1 MRARNANLTRDTR
14 QTAIRAGDGG
24 QAGAPGGAAASAPPG
39 SQPPRA
45 RDPRRI
51 ARLLVALAVLVA
63 VVVPF
68 SSVDPSAMLP
78 PPPPPSDQELALY
91 HVLSVADRSDNTLR
105 LFGHDDLGPLLDPQ
119 PQPRRFE
126 LFRALHD
133 RRHSRH
139 LLAAMPYGTLIAEAA
154 AQYRLDGL
162 LLAAVVEAE
171 SGYDPRAVSPRG
183 ARGLMQLMPATAAHY
198 GAAEPADPR
207 ANVRAGAR
215 YLRDL
220 LRRFDDDLELA
231 LAAYNAGPANV
242 TRYGGVPPF
251 RETTRYVDRVLRIYL
266 RLHHEVWLETMRE
279 RTGGEPAGGDQAPDG
294 AALRASAG

>member
-1 MRARNANLTRDTR
+1 MRARDANLTRDTR
-14 QTAIRAGDGG
+14 QTVIRAGDGG
-24 QAGAPGGAAASAPPG
+24 QTGAPGGRAASIAPG
-39 SQPPRA
+39 SASVRA
-45 RDPRRI
+45 RRRRR
-51 ARLLVALAVLVA
+51 ASRLLAALAVLLA
-63 VVVPF
+63 VLVPF

-78 PPPPPSDQELALY
+78 PPPPPSAQELALY
-91 HVLSVADRSDNTLR
+91 HVLSVVDRSDNTLR
-105 LFGHDDLGPLLDPQ
+105 LFGHDDLAPLLDPQ

-126 LFRALHD
+126 LFRALHE

-139 LLAAMPYGTLIAEAA
+139 LLAAMPYGSLIAEAA

-171 SGYDPRAVSPRG
+171 SGYDPGAVSPRG
-183 ARGLMQLMPATAAHY
+183 ALGLMQLMPATAAHY

-279 RTGGEPAGGDQAPDG
+279 RTGEAAAAGQPAPDPS
-294 AALRASAG
+294 ALRASAG